1 MKKWLIGGWMAMMV
15 ACAPK
20 PAVIPEVDAAMI
32 SKSGASIETLQNGRR
47 VFVSQCGRCHE
58 LIAPDAVKNS
68 DWKLVIPGM
77 CWNAGISKADE
88 AAVMAYVMAAKT
100 R

>member
-1 MKKWLIGGWMAMMV
+1 MKKWVIGGWMGLMV

-20 PAVIPEVDAAMI
+20 PAAIPEVDAAMV
-32 SKSGASIETLQNGRR
+32 SKSGASIETLQKGRR

-58 LIAPDAVKNS
+58 LIAPAAVKTS
-68 DWKLVIPGM
+68 DWKLLIPGM
-77 CWNAGISKADE
+77 CWNAGLSKADE
-88 AAVMAYVMAAKT
+88 AAVMAYVMAAKK